1 LPQNSYNQTLMTQNA
16 ASDSNEA
23 PANGKTGFRLISTGG
38 QSLALPAD
46 EIESVSDWRQPTP
59 LPNAPASVLGVIL
72 IRGRVLTLLDGGAL
86 LGGTA
91 SAKGKIVALRGDE
104 QIALAVSQVDENV
117 LESEMV
123 DSANPAGAPVC
134 GRITNGDQS
143 IRVLDAK
150 QLFATAMRG
159 RERRKR
165 HF

>member
-1 LPQNSYNQTLMTQNA
+1 MTQNA
-16 ASDSNEA
+16 ATDPNEA
-23 PANGKTGFRLISTGG
+23 SANGKIGFRLVSIDG
-38 QSLALPAD
+38 QTVALPAD
-46 EIESVSDWRQPTP
+46 EIESVSDWRPPTP

-72 IRGRVLTLLDGGAL
+72 IRGRVLTVLDANTLMGGAP
-86 LGGTA
+86 A
-91 SAKGKIVALRGDE
+91 NADKIVVLRGDE
-104 QIALAVSQVDENV
+104 QIALAVGSIDDVMIEGAMEV
-117 LESEMV
+117 SEE
-123 DSANPAGAPVC
+123 AAPVC